1 MGPLCCATPTMF
13 VRMPCRALGQ
23 NEKCIVPSRPQRQ
36 VEQVWTQGTG
46 ALSAHVSAVGARE
59 SLSEI
64 LRV

>member
-46 ALSAHVSAVGARE
+46 ALSACIGGWRARE
-59 SLSEI
+59 PL
-64 LRV
+64 